1 MTVESTSPRLSEY
14 FSWPYHGQWG
24 GWVLIAIAMMA
35 LALLILAARAQAKSL
50 D

>member
-1 MTVESTSPRLSEY
+1 MNVESTPPRLSEY

-24 GWVLIAIAMMA
+24 GWALVVIATMA